1 MATLVVA
8 WDDGRIGDEMTLAGI
23 AKRLDEISS
32 QLSSETGSLHADI
45 KSLDGKFQSLDGKLT
60 ALDHKMTI
68 EFEETRRVINLGFE
82 NVEMLDEKMDRR
94 FEDAEHANAGHR
106 SVLEAAI
113 VGLSRDMKSGQT

>member
-45 KSLDGKFQSLDGKLT
+45 KSLDGKFLSLDGKLT

>member
-1 MATLVVA
+1 M
-8 WDDGRIGDEMTLAGI
+8 DDGRIGGEMTLDGI

-45 KSLDGKFQSLDGKLT
+45 KSLDGKLT

-68 EFEETRRVINLGFE
+68 EFEETKRLINLGFE
-82 NVEMLDEKMDRR
+82 NVQMLDEKMDRR
-94 FEDAEHANAGHR
+94 FDDTDRAHADHK

-113 VGLSRDMKSGQT
+113 IGLSRDVKRPRRPGRRR